1 MSEQFQQSQS
11 VSGSAGDSTGLDML
25 SLAAPE
31 ALKAELGLA
40 PIEKPP
46 APDTDPELD
55 SKAEAFV
62 NAVLSSESQ
71 DPETQTQQK
80 NMIDN
85 FGMEIQKMA
94 ANRSKML
101 ERPIRDLMKRGDD
114 GGEVARALVELKK
127 EVEELNPND
136 IDFNPSGL
144 AKIFGKIPFIGNRIS
159 SYFQKY
165 ASAQELIDEIIKSLE
180 KGKDQLIRDNK
191 TLTQDQATMRAL
203 TKQLERM
210 IQMGMLLDDKLSYKL
225 EREIPAED
233 PRHRFIS
240 EELLFPLR
248 QRIQDLQQ
256 QLAVNQQGVLSIE
269 LVIRNNRELIRGVD
283 RAINVTV
290 SALSVAVTVALAL
303 NNQKLVLDKI
313 ESLNRTTSSLI
324 SGTASRLKTQGVK
337 IHKQASS
344 TMLNM
349 DDLKRAFNDINAA
362 IDEVSRYRMEALPKM
377 DSQINELAVL
387 TTEGEKKISRLE
399 QGSRI
404 APKVQ
409 NLDLNLPE

>member
-1 MSEQFQQSQS
+1 MSEQFQQSSSTTGAQ
-11 VSGSAGDSTGLDML
+11 STGMDML

-40 PIEKPP
+40 PIEAPP
-46 APDTDPELD
+46 TPDVDPELD
-55 SKAEAFV
+55 AKANAFV
-62 NAVLSSESQ
+62 DAVLSSEAE
-71 DPETQTQQK
+71 DPEAQTQQK

-85 FGMEIQKMA
+85 FGMDIQKMA

-114 GGEVARALVELKK
+114 GGDVAKALVDLKK

-144 AKIFGKIPFIGNRIS
+144 AKIFGKIPFIGNKLS
-159 SYFQKY
+159 GYFQRY
-165 ASAQELIDEIIKSLE
+165 ASAQEIIDEIIKSLE

-210 IQMGMLLDDKLSYKL
+210 IQMGMLLDDKLVYKL
-225 EREIPAED
+225 ERDIPAED

-313 ESLNRTTSSLI
+313 TSLNRTTSSLI
-324 SGTASRLKTQGVK
+324 SGTAARLKTQGVQ

-344 TMLNM
+344 TMLDM
-349 DDLKRAFNDINAA
+349 KDLKSAFNDINAA
-362 IDEVSRYRMEALPKM
+362 IDEVSKYRMDALPKM
-377 DSQINELAVL
+377 ATQIDELAAL
-387 TTEGEKKISRLE
+387 TAEGERKISRLE
-399 QGSRI
+399 EGSKLS
-404 APKVQ
+404 PKVQ

>member
-1 MSEQFQQSQS
+1 MSEQIQQSTQTS
-11 VSGSAGDSTGLDML
+11 SSAQALDML
-25 SLAAPE
+25 ALSTPE
-31 ALKAELGLA
+31 ALKSELGLA
-40 PIEKPP
+40 PVESIPSPEV
-46 APDTDPELD
+46 DPELD
-55 SKAEAFV
+55 AKATAFV
-62 NAVLSSESQ
+62 DAVLAAESN
-71 DPETQTQQK
+71 DPEAQTQQK

-85 FGMEIQKMA
+85 FGLEMQKMA

-101 ERPIRDLMKRGDD
+101 ERPIRDLMKRGED
-114 GGEVARALVELKK
+114 GGEVAKALVELKK

-136 IDFNPSGL
+136 IDFNASGM
-144 AKIFGKIPFIGNRIS
+144 AKIFGKLPFIGNKLS
-159 SYFQKY
+159 NYFQRY
-165 ASAQELIDEIIKSLE
+165 ASAQEIIDEVIKSLE

-191 TLTQDQATMRAL
+191 TLTQDQMTMRAL

-210 IQMGMLLDDKLSYKL
+210 IQMGMLLDDKLVYKL
-225 EREIPAED
+225 DREIPKDD

-256 QLAVNQQGVLSIE
+256 QLVVNQQGVLSIE

-313 ESLNRTTSSLI
+313 TSLNNTTSSLI
-324 SGTASRLKTQGVK
+324 SGTSARLKTQGVQ

-349 DDLKRAFNDINAA
+349 NDLKRAFADINAA
-362 IDEVSRYRMEALPKM
+362 IDEVSRYRLDALPKM
-377 DSQINELAVL
+377 AGQIQELASL
-387 TTEGEKKISRLE
+387 TAEGERKISRLE
-399 QGSRI
+399 QGSRM